1 MTLPVGYVLLEY
13 PRYSETFIL
22 NELLSLAPH
31 GVPARVF
38 CLRGQVAPGDM
49 HPSLRNRVELL
60 AKGDASHEDPDAQAG
75 VLADRCGELGI
86 RHLHCHY
93 ANYPTEVGLA
103 ARKLVR
109 VGVSFT
115 GHAKDIFTMDAGKL
129 GRRISR
135 AKFVVGCSRTACR
148 HMANS
153 AAAGDQAKIH
163 CVYHGIR
170 LEEWRLSQRLPVDP
184 PLLVSVGRLTPKKG
198 FAVLVEAAR
207 MLKREGV
214 RCRIEIIGEG
224 RERSPLESL
233 AKERGVD
240 DMVALVGRHGPAEIR
255 RRFAVASAFVL
266 PSIILASNNQDGVAN
281 SVLEAMAA
289 GLPVIVSDIPSFL
302 EVAEDGAN
310 ALTFPAGDA
319 SALAECIARLLRDDG
334 LAAQLSADGQRQVGG
349 LDCAATAGRL
359 VELFDAHSH

>member
-38 CLRGQVAPGDM
+38 CLRGQVAEAAI
-49 HPSLRNRVELL
+49 HPALRGRVEFL
-60 AKGDASHEDPDAQAG
+60 AEGDASHEDPDAQAG
-75 VLADRCGELGI
+75 ALADRCRELGI
-86 RHLHCHY
+86 HHLHCHY

-103 ARKLVR
+103 ARKRAR

-135 AKFVVGCSRTACR
+135 AEFVVGCSLTACR
-148 HMANS
+148 HMAN
-153 AAAGDQAKIH
+153 AAPANDHAKIH

-170 LEEWRLSQRLPVDP
+170 LEEWRLAQRLHLDP

-198 FAVLVEAAR
+198 FAVLVEAAQL
-207 MLKREGV
+207 LKRRGV

-224 RERSPLESL
+224 RERGTLESL
-233 AKERGVD
+233 AREFGVD
-240 DMVALVGRHGPAEIR
+240 DMVTLVGRHEPAGIR
-255 RRFAVASAFVL
+255 ERFAVAAAFVL
-266 PSIILASNNQDGVAN
+266 PSIVLASNNQDGVAN

-319 SALAECIARLLRDDG
+319 SALAECIARLLRDEG
-334 LAAQLSADGQRQVGG
+334 LAARLSVESQRRVGG
-349 LDCAATAGRL
+349 LDCAAAAGRL